1 MCDFSD
7 AYFVVN
13 WTITAEDPNDANY
26 DKELALKKKNA
37 PFTSCISKINNT
49 LIDNVDDLEILMPL
63 YNLIDDWLY
72 NTNYLKRTESL
83 WNYYIEEP
91 NSGVCDK
98 NNKVNYSIKDSGI
111 FRLQNKK
118 YMKIRRY

>member
-111 FRLQNKK
+111 FRLQHKK